1 MSLEEF
7 SSPESAE
14 SGSNSTEVSEKY
26 KEAAKKAAAW
36 ISRTQKDEGKAKK
49 YDFLLAK
56 FLVDMI
62 LQKKYDDLLQDL
74 FLCLDAWYGAN
85 FLLGILSLAYS
96 PISDEIR
103 KFAGKDVYIMEYI
116 PNGERLSFD
125 THDIPEEIRK
135 RVNIWIE
142 DMESVVSLE
151 VSSIIM
157 KRTLGLILYDE
168 KIRNFT
174 SRVFAFFFSECNIEI
189 SAAKSQ
195 NYSEYILWE
204 LEKTLKRNLP
214 ELQREWSDEGLE
226 I

>member
-1 MSLEEF
+1 M
-7 SSPESAE
+7 
-14 SGSNSTEVSEKY
+14 
-26 KEAAKKAAAW
+26 
-36 ISRTQKDEGKAKK
+36 
-49 YDFLLAK
+49 
-56 FLVDMI
+56 
-62 LQKKYDDLLQDL
+62 
-74 FLCLDAWYGAN
+74 
-85 FLLGILSLAYS
+85 YS

-116 PNGERLSFD
+116 PSGERLSFD

-189 SAAKSQ
+189 SAGKSQ
-195 NYSEYILWE
+195 NYSEYIL
-204 LEKTLKRNLP
+204 
-214 ELQREWSDEGLE
+214 
-226 I
+226 